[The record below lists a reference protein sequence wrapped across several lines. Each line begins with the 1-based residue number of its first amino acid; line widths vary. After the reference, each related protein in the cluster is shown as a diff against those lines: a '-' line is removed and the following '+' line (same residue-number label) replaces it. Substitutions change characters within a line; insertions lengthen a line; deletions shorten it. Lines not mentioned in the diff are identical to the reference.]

1 MKRQTTRGGGNNP
14 AETISRLQRGVL
26 KLASSFQGQSAEL
39 DNRMK
44 ELSTLMRGGQ
54 KDGRLQNVIDEIV
67 DTIVSQKITQNFE
80 QRGGNSLSALLERIQ
95 SELPG
100 SDDLSTIRQELSL
113 PLAPEQFALAL
124 DNTAST
130 IARIVLDN
138 GSTAKET
145 SESSSGGHDAI
156 TRLLDGIDHP
166 IASSVELAEIRQ
178 LIRALNDRVELN
190 REIDKAAQILS
201 TELGKSG
208 NSQNL
213 SGARDQLLLLMNLIP
228 LPASLTDRSSRTRRS
243 IEQAETA
250 ATLYGCI
257 PEIADLTAM
266 MRTQFQSEIDELG
279 EFLKKTL
286 GRLRKLEAQIQQ
298 SHTFHHES
306 VEHAFNL
313 ERSMGEHADGMRA
326 DVNGESD
333 IESIK
338 AAVSSHLDKIDE
350 SLSEFVQVEDERHN
364 QARER
369 ITHMVS
375 ALNELEFEAK
385 ELRDSREK
393 QHAQVLVDPLTG
405 VLNRSGYDENINKEF
420 VRWRRYGSNLSV
432 SVIDLD
438 LNLFKDI
445 NDNYGH
451 SAGDKV
457 LATIARQIQGQI
469 RECDI
474 LCRYGGEEFILLL
487 PETSVVDAT
496 DFLFGASLRLTSTG
510 LTRRP
515 FPERFFGQARLVS
528 PSTTRFENTPRAS
541 PNQSA
546 FFGGTKLIKVSSL
559 LGPSYNG
566 PSTNAPLGLTTILA
580 NALSG
585 AAA

>member
-1 MKRQTTRGGGNNP
+1 MKSQTTRGGSNNP

-26 KLASSFQGQSAEL
+26 KLALSFQGQSAEL
-39 DNRMK
+39 DHRMK
-44 ELSTLMRGGQ
+44 ELSTLIRGGQ

-67 DTIVSQKITQNFE
+67 DTIVSQKITQNVE
-80 QRGGNSLSALLERIQ
+80 QRAGKSLSALLERIQ
-95 SELPG
+95 LELPG
-100 SDDLSTIRQELSL
+100 SDDLSVIQQELSL
-113 PLAPEQFALAL
+113 PLAPEQFALPL
-124 DNTAST
+124 DNAAST

-138 GSTAKET
+138 DSTAKET
-145 SESSSGGHDAI
+145 SKSSSGGHDAI

-166 IASSVELAEIRQ
+166 ISSSVELAEIRQ
-178 LIRALNDRVELN
+178 SMRDLNDRVELT
-190 REIDKAAQILS
+190 RQIDKAAQILS

-213 SGARDQLLLLMNLIP
+213 NGARDQLLLLMNLIP

-286 GRLRKLEAQIQQ
+286 GRLRKLEDQIQQ
-298 SHTFHHES
+298 SHSFHDES

-338 AAVSSHLDKIDE
+338 AAVISHLDKIDE
-350 SLSEFVQVEDERHN
+350 SLGEFVQVEDERHN

-385 ELRDSREK
+385 ELRDSLEQ

-405 VLNRSGYDENINKEF
+405 ILNRSGYE
-420 VRWRRYGSNLSV
+420 
-432 SVIDLD
+432 
-438 LNLFKDI
+438 
-445 NDNYGH
+445 
-451 SAGDKV
+451 
-457 LATIARQIQGQI
+457 
-469 RECDI
+469 REH
-474 LCRYGGEEFILLL
+474 
-487 PETSVVDAT
+487 
-496 DFLFGASLRLTSTG
+496 
-510 LTRRP
+510 
-515 FPERFFGQARLVS
+515 
-528 PSTTRFENTPRAS
+528 
-541 PNQSA
+541 
-546 FFGGTKLIKVSSL
+546 
-559 LGPSYNG
+559 
-566 PSTNAPLGLTTILA
+566 
-580 NALSG
+580 
-585 AAA
+585 